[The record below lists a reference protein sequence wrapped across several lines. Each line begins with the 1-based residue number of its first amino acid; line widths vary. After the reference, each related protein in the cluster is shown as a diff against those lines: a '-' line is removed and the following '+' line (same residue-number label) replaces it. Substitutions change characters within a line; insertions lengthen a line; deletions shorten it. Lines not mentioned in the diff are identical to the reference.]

1 MDALQN
7 AATWLRAP
15 ERTQIDIDAAASPML
30 SLATAAAHLWI
41 AARLTRLDS
50 AAAAPLIACGHYA
63 INRFAEQAR
72 ALELAV
78 TSIPGGVQSYA
89 DVVLH

>member
-1 MDALQN
+1 
-7 AATWLRAP
+7 
-15 ERTQIDIDAAASPML
+15 ML

-50 AAAAPLIACGHYA
+50 AAAAPLIACGQYA
-63 INRFAEQAR
+63 IDRFAEQAR

-89 DVVLH
+89 DIVLH